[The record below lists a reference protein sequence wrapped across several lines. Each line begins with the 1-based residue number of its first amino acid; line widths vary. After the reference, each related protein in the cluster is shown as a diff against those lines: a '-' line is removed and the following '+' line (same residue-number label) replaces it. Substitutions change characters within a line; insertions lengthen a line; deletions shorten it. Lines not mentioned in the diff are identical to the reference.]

1 MKLLLRTLLSLLS
14 FRQTIMT
21 KEKVS
26 LTLDI
31 NTDVFWTYLKQH
43 FVDDFAKLVYYELNS
58 SFQQSSLV
66 LKAPMVLQNTLIVD
80 LKN

>member
-31 NTDVFWTYLKQH
+31 NTDVFWTYLKQR